1 MSEIGDASVAIIVQT
16 SDNKDCFQLFCFPFY
31 SSSLSNHLY
40 KHEAAKSVAMKAS
53 LTLSE
58 KNI

>member
-16 SDNKDCFQLFCFPFY
+16 SDNKDCFQLFCFSFY

-40 KHEAAKSVAMKAS
+40 KHEAAKVRAFKKRAD
-53 LTLSE
+53 LSY
-58 KNI
+58 